1 MTVRPDEHEEIIAA
15 IKAGDAEQA
24 DRMTIAHAVQ
34 IVRQIRDYV
43 ARDLDRPL
51 AISIAWSDRIEEA

>member
-1 MTVRPDEHEEIIAA
+1 MEEHEESIAA
-15 IKAGDAEQA
+15 IKAGDAEQT
-24 DRMTIAHAVQ
+24 DRLTITHAAQ

-43 ARDLDRPL
+43 AHDLDRPL

>member
-1 MTVRPDEHEEIIAA
+1 MPVRLGEHEEIVAA

-24 DRMTIAHAVQ
+24 DLAIAHAAQ
-34 IVRQIRDYV
+34 IVRQIQQYI

-51 AISIAWSDRIEEA
+51 AISIA

>member
-1 MTVRPDEHEEIIAA
+1 MAVRLDEHEEIIAA

-24 DRMTIAHAVQ
+24 DRPAIAHAAQ
-34 IVRQIRDYV
+34 IVRQIQDYI

-51 AISIAWSDRIEEA
+51 AISIA

>member
-1 MTVRPDEHEEIIAA
+1 VTVRPDEREEIIAA

-24 DRMTIAHAVQ
+24 DRLTIAHTAQ
-34 IVRQIRDYV
+34 IVRQIRDYI

-51 AISIAWSDRIEEA
+51 AISIA